1 MLYRLND
8 AYLSFTWIGPLISNA
23 NYIYFFT
30 TTDII
35 YLLEVIEFNEAYS
48 AVCTFNRKMKRS
60 N

>member
-8 AYLSFTWIGPLISNA
+8 AYLSFTWIRPPISNA
-23 NYIYFFT
+23 NYFFT